1 VPDAFYEPDG
11 ELLVPSGL
19 TRGPWD
25 PGAQHAGPP
34 SALVARAIERHEP
47 RERLRVG
54 RITLE
59 ILQPVP
65 LAPLSVSV
73 KLVRPGRSVE
83 LLEASLS
90 GPDGELIRARAWRV
104 QASDLRLDEHE
115 PPPPGPDAGAE
126 GEFFATGQE
135 VGYHTAM
142 DFRFVEGAFTEIGPA
157 VVWLRMRVPLV
168 AGEPTS
174 PLARVLV
181 AADAGNGVSA
191 TLDYRRFVFINTE
204 LTVHML
210 REPDGEWVC
219 LDAVTRLGA
228 PGLGL
233 AESVLSDERGRI
245 GRGAQTLLVR
255 PR

>member
-1 VPDAFYEPDG
+1 VTAFYARDG
-11 ELLVPSGL
+11 DVLVPSEL

-34 SALVARAIERHEP
+34 SALLARAVEAEG
-47 RERLRVG
+47 LQVG
-54 RITLE
+54 RITIE
-59 ILQPVP
+59 ILRPVP
-65 LAPLSVSV
+65 IAPLAVTHRV
-73 KLVRPGRSVE
+73 VRPGRSVE
-83 LLEASLS
+83 LVAATLAEAE
-90 GPDGELIRARAWRV
+90 GERRELARAHAWR
-104 QASDLRLDEHE
+104 LRPQEGV
-115 PPPPGPDAGAE
+115 PPGDRDPAPPGPDAGRTTP
-126 GEFFATGQE
+126 FFETGQD
-135 VGYHTAM
+135 VGFHTAM
-142 DFRFVEGAFTEIGPA
+142 DFRFVAGAFTEPGPA
-157 VVWLRMRVPLV
+157 VVWLRMRHPLV

-204 LTVHML
+204 LTVHLL
-210 REPDGEWVC
+210 REPAGEWVC
-219 LDAVTRLGA
+219 LDAATHLGA

-245 GRGAQTLLVR
+245 GRAAQTLLVR

>member
-1 VPDAFYEPDG
+1 MSAFYARDG
-11 ELLVPSGL
+11 DVFLPSEL

-34 SALVARAIERHEP
+34 AALLGHAAEAEGMH
-47 RERLRVG
+47 VG
-54 RITLE
+54 RITVE
-59 ILQPVP
+59 ILRPVP
-65 LAPLSVSV
+65 LAPLTVTHRV
-73 KLVRPGRSVE
+73 VRPGRSVE
-83 LLEASLS
+83 LVEAVLAEAE
-90 GPDGELIRARAWRV
+90 GDRRELARALAWRLAP
-104 QASDLRLDEHE
+104 QACMEPGDPG
-115 PPPPGPDAGAE
+115 PPPPGPDAGRTAP
-126 GEFFATGQE
+126 FFATGRE
-135 VGYHTAM
+135 VGYHTAI
-142 DFRFVEGAFTEIGPA
+142 DVRFVEGAFLERGPA
-157 VVWLRMRVPLV
+157 VVWMRMRQPLV

-191 TLDYRRFVFINTE
+191 TLDYRAFVFINTE
-204 LTVHML
+204 LTVHLL
-210 REPDGEWVC
+210 REAEGEWIC

-233 AESVLSDERGRI
+233 AESRLSDTGGQI

>member
-1 VPDAFYEPDG
+1 MSAFYERDG
-11 ELLVPSGL
+11 DVFVPSEL

-34 SALVARAIERHEP
+34 AALLGRAVEADG
-47 RERLRVG
+47 LQVG
-54 RITLE
+54 RITVE
-59 ILQPVP
+59 ILRPVP
-65 LAPLSVSV
+65 LAPLTVAHRV
-73 KLVRPGRSVE
+73 VRPGRSVE
-83 LLEASLS
+83 LVEAVLAEAE
-90 GPDGELIRARAWRV
+90 GERRELARALAWRLQP
-104 QASDLRLDEHE
+104 QAGMEPGDPE
-115 PPPPGPDAGAE
+115 PPPPGPDAGRTVP
-126 GEFFATGQE
+126 FFETGQE

-157 VVWLRMRVPLV
+157 VVWMRMRAPLV

-174 PLARVLV
+174 PLARLLV
-181 AADAGNGVSA
+181 VADAGNGVSA

-204 LTVHML
+204 LTVHLL

-219 LDAVTRLGA
+219 LDAVTRVGA